1 MCVVA
6 LYDEVCQ
13 YPQQVNMGAEPGRRR
28 SPAERPPLT
37 RPCCY
42 LSAPFPYVCPGA
54 TFTFWPTP
62 LLSGLRLYCAGL
74 AHCGGD
80 LGPKRPVTPHR
91 SGGPCGSGTP
101 AGAGGRAGQ
110 AATGYSFVPVR
121 SKSPSSLNGVM
132 RTSVLVALMKLAVL
146 PIESVP
152 ANVAT
157 MASASPPS

>member
-1 MCVVA
+1 MPNLDA
-6 LYDEVCQ
+6 GEA
-13 YPQQVNMGAEPGRRR
+13 P
-28 SPAERPPLT
+28 
-37 RPCCY
+37 
-42 LSAPFPYVCPGA
+42 LSALPSHSRVVTCLHPSRMSARGQ
-54 TFTFWPTP
+54 P